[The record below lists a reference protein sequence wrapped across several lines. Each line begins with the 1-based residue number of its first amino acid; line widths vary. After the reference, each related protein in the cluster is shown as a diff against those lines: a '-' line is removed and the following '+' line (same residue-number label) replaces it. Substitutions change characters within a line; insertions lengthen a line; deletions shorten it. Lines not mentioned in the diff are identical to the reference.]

1 MAKNNNLILIGN
13 LGDNPEVHQNQD
25 GSSRTTLSI
34 ATTDSYKDGE
44 EWKDLPT
51 VWHYVTFFGQEAQ
64 KHANFYQKG
73 QRVKIEGSLNYYLE
87 EVNGKKRSI
96 ASIRGERIDA
106 APLPNSNK
114 ASSQADTPAPVDS
127 QSEAEETDSIPF

>member
-1 MAKNNNLILIGN
+1 MATNNKLILIGN
-13 LGDNPEVHQNQD
+13 LGDNPEIHQNQD

-34 ATTDSYKDGE
+34 ATIDSYKEGG

-73 QRVKIEGSLNYYLE
+73 QRVKIEGSLNYYPI
-87 EVNGKKRSI
+87 EVDGKQRSL
-96 ASIRGERIDA
+96 ASVRGERIDA
-106 APLPNSNK
+106 APLPSSNK
-114 ASSQADTPAPVDS
+114 SSSQVDTQPG
-127 QSEAEETDSIPF
+127 AEETEGVPF

>member
-1 MAKNNNLILIGN
+1 MATNNKLILIGN

-51 VWHYVTFFGQEAQ
+51 VWHYVTFFGQKSQ
-64 KHANFYQKG
+64 QYANFFKKG
-73 QRVKIEGSLNYYLE
+73 QRVKIEGSLNYYPI
-87 EVNGKKRSI
+87 EVDGKQRSI

-106 APLPNSNK
+106 APLPSSNK
-114 ASSQADTPAPVDS
+114 SSSQVDTQS
-127 QSEAEETDSIPF
+127 QEEAEADSVPF